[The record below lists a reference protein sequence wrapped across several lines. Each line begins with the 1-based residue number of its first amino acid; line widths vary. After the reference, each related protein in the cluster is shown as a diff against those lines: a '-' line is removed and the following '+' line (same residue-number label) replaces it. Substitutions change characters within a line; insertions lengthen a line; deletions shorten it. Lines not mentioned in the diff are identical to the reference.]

1 MEMRAFP
8 TGFWLLAP
16 GFWALGLL
24 LTVAALAGCD
34 RADDGG
40 AAGDT
45 YRDPT
50 TTSANGGP
58 GTTTGPSTSPATTQA
73 AAESM
78 INIDGNLVLFPG
90 AKLRIDEADGKT
102 VARLFSDDPKGAAL
116 DENYE
121 GNSFYLQIEL
131 DADEVQTGDAKHL
144 NGVELTYNAPSS
156 ERDDTPYGIFLEGR
170 RWVLQ
175 PADVRVAFD
184 GAGSPLD
191 VRVTGVFLMF
201 DSNDPTVK
209 PKRAQVVAKL
219 TATMQ
224 AKK

>member
-1 MEMRAFP
+1 MRAFP
-8 TGFWLLAP
+8 T

-50 TTSANGGP
+50 TTSAKGGA
-58 GTTTGPSTSPATTQA
+58 GAATGPSTSPATTQA

-131 DADEVQTGDAKHL
+131 DADEVQTGDAKNL
-144 NGVELTYNAPSS
+144 NGVELTYKAPSS

-175 PADVRVAFD
+175 PADVRVAF
-184 GAGSPLD
+184 GAASPLD

-219 TATMQ
+219 SAAMQ
-224 AKK
+224 TKK

>member
-1 MEMRAFP
+1 MSPR
-8 TGFWLLAP
+8 
-16 GFWALGLL
+16 WAGLVL
-24 LTVAALAGCD
+24 SVAALVGCD
-34 RADDGG
+34 GG
-40 AAGDT
+40 DPSTTPGGGGNA
-45 YRDPT
+45 RPT
-50 TTSANGGP
+50 TGATSAGNGNGGS
-58 GTTTGPSTSPATTQA
+58 TTTTSPATTQA
-73 AAESM
+73 AAESL

-116 DENYE
+116 DENYD

-131 DADEVQTGDAKHL
+131 DEDDAKNL
-144 NGVELTYNAPSS
+144 NGVELTYKAPSS

-175 PADVRVAFD
+175 PADVRVTFD
-184 GAGSPLD
+184 GASSPLD
-191 VRVTGVFLMF
+191 VRLTGVFLMF

-219 TATMQ
+219 SAAVQT
-224 AKK
+224 KK